1 MSGPHELRRFAD
13 DTRPRD
19 HAANRVRAR
28 ALETADLRVHER
40 AMAALRRPWIAAGV
54 GVSLAAAG
62 VLLTVFVQPPEPAE
76 LVAEL
81 NAVADWETLT
91 ASEDVQMHFQGRGS
105 LAGTE
110 QAPDITWETGTV
122 RLAVEP
128 ERGIDLRVRTPEVL
142 VRVLGTRFAVHRDAK
157 GSHVEVQRGLVSVTC
172 TGGEELKLP
181 PGRVHTCVPVTAA
194 GLLARAQALDEDR
207 VALDT
212 VLETLDAGLE
222 SADGPV
228 AAELRFYRVS
238 AFAGRGLFKEA
249 LAAAVAL
256 DGPHAGHRRAELG
269 PLILRLAYRVDGCDG
284 AAEHRDRLADGVVD
298 PLEGR
303 CE

>member
-1 MSGPHELRRFAD
+1 MSGPHELRRFGD
-13 DTRPRD
+13 DTRPD
-19 HAANRVRAR
+19 DAAAARVRAR
-28 ALETADLRVHER
+28 ALETADVRLHAR
-40 AMAALRRPWIAAGV
+40 AMAALRRPWIAAGA

-62 VLLTVFVQPPEPAE
+62 VLLTVFVAPPEAPPLQAE
-76 LVAEL
+76 LVAP
-81 NAVADWETLT
+81 DWETLSP
-91 ASEDVQMHFQGRGS
+91 SEEVQMHFQGRGT

-110 QAPDITWETGTV
+110 QAPEVAWESGTV

-142 VRVLGTRFAVHRDAK
+142 VRVLGTRFAVRRDAL

-181 PGRVHTCVPVTAA
+181 PGRVHTCVPVTPA

-212 VLETLDAGLE
+212 VLKTLDRGLAT
-222 SADGPV
+222 ADGPV

-238 AFAGRGLFKEA
+238 AFAGRGLFPEA

-256 DGPHAGHRRAELG
+256 DGPQAGHRRSELA
-269 PLILRLAYRVDGCDG
+269 PLILRLAYRIGGCEAADEHRSRLAG
-284 AAEHRDRLADGVVD
+284 AAQD

-303 CE
+303 CD